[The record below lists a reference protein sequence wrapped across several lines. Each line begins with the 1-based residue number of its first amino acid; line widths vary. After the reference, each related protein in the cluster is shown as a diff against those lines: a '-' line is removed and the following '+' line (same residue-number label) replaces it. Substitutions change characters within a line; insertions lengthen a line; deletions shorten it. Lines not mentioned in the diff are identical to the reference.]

1 MQASQP
7 TTAAAL
13 LPAEERTPRGH
24 GPSSPDQV
32 VAAIKRGILM
42 GRYVPGQR
50 LIEADLT
57 RDLRVSRGPVREAF
71 KRLAAE
77 GVVALSPHR
86 GAYIRWLTR
95 AEVNDLLQVL
105 NAMIGLAAQLAAMR
119 IDEGD
124 HRARLAAAFERLE
137 LHGPAGDAVPLAI
150 DRTAFYD
157 VIFEIAGNRE
167 LSRMNPAVPTLI
179 LRMQV
184 FSYST
189 PQFRAHQFA
198 DYRLLR
204 DAISRGD
211 GRLARRIVER
221 HVRGSL
227 LQMRR
232 LPDEAFASESRESG
246 IG

>member
-1 MQASQP
+1 MQLSYSGASAP
-7 TTAAAL
+7 PP
-13 LPAEERTPRGH
+13 PAEERPRRGTH

-32 VAAIKRGILM
+32 VASIKRGILI

-86 GAYIRWLTR
+86 GAYIRLLTR
-95 AEVNDLLQVL
+95 AEVGDLLQVL
-105 NAMIGLAAQLAAMR
+105 NIMIGLAAQLASMH

-124 HRARLAAAFERLE
+124 NRLLLSVAFERLNR
-137 LHGPAGDAVPLAI
+137 HGPAGDPLPLAI
-150 DRTAFYD
+150 DRTGFYD
-157 VIFEIAGNRE
+157 AIFEIAGNRE
-167 LSRMNPAVPTLI
+167 LTRMNPVVPTLI

-184 FSYST
+184 YSYST

-198 DYRLLR
+198 DYRQLF
-204 DAISRGD
+204 DAINRGD
-211 GRLARRIVER
+211 ARQARRIVER
-221 HVRGSL
+221 HVRGS
-227 LQMRR
+227 QMQIRR
-232 LPDEAFASESRESG
+232 LPDEAFATPAA
-246 IG
+246 

>member
-1 MQASQP
+1 MQVSITSAVADP
-7 TTAAAL
+7 L
-13 LPAEERTPRGH
+13 AEERSRRGSH

-32 VAAIKRGILM
+32 VAAIKRGILI

-105 NAMIGLAAQLAAMR
+105 NIMIGLAAQLAATH
-119 IDEGD
+119 IDTDD
-124 HRARLAAAFERLE
+124 HRAQLAAAFARLE
-137 LHGPAGDAVPLAI
+137 RHGPAGDAVPLAI
-150 DRTAFYD
+150 DRTGFYD
-157 VIFEIAGNRE
+157 AIFDIAGNRE
-167 LSRMNPAVPTLI
+167 LTRMNPVVPTLI

-198 DYRLLR
+198 DYQLLYE
-204 DAISRGD
+204 AINQGD
-211 GRLARRIVER
+211 PRQARRIVER
-221 HVRGSL
+221 HVRSS
-227 LQMRR
+227 QMQIRR
-232 LPDEAFASESRESG
+232 LPDEAFAAEAGEGR
-246 IG
+246 